1 MPPVLLANAAPSIS
15 VELGAAV
22 AWLLGAL
29 VVLFGIIAWFL
40 RREIT
45 RNDDAHREL
54 RADVKVV
61 ETDVKKLLAGDVPWV
76 AAIDSR
82 FAAIDSRFA
91 AIDLRFVDLDSR
103 FAAID
108 LRFVDLDSRF
118 AAIDSRF
125 VAIDSRFVDI
135 DSKLVDID
143 SKLAGIGDLMSRR
156 APAGGHEQRS
166 E

>member
-1 MPPVLLANAAPSIS
+1 MPPVLLATNAAPSIS

-22 AWLLGAL
+22 AWMLGAL

-45 RNDDAHREL
+45 RNDEAHREL
-54 RADVKVV
+54 RADIKVV

-82 FAAIDSRFA
+82 FAAIDSKFA
-91 AIDLRFVDLDSR
+91 AIDSR
-103 FAAID
+103 FA
-108 LRFVDLDSRF
+108 V
-118 AAIDSRF
+118 IDSRF
-125 VAIDSRFVDI
+125 VAIDSKLAGLDSRFVA
-135 DSKLVDID
+135 ID
-143 SKLAGIGDLMSRR
+143 SKLAGLGDLMSRR
-156 APAGGHEQRS
+156 APSSGRAQRS

>member
-45 RNDDAHREL
+45 RNDEAHREL

-82 FAAIDSRFA
+82 FAVI
-91 AIDLRFVDLDSR
+91 
-103 FAAID
+103 
-108 LRFVDLDSRF
+108 DSRF

-125 VAIDSRFVDI
+125 VAINSKLAGIDSRFVA
-135 DSKLVDID
+135 ID

-156 APAGGHEQRS
+156 APAGGHEQGS

>member
-45 RNDDAHREL
+45 RNDEAHREL

-91 AIDLRFVDLDSR
+91 AIDSRFV
-103 FAAID
+103 AINSK
-108 LRFVDLDSRF
+108 L
-118 AAIDSRF
+118 AGIDSRF
-125 VAIDSRFVDI
+125 VA
-135 DSKLVDID
+135 ID

-156 APAGGHEQRS
+156 APAGGHEQGS

>member
-45 RNDDAHREL
+45 RNDEAHREL

-91 AIDLRFVDLDSR
+91 AIDSRFV
-103 FAAID
+103 AINSK
-108 LRFVDLDSRF
+108 L
-118 AAIDSRF
+118 AGIDSRF
-125 VAIDSRFVDI
+125 VAIDSKLAGIDSRFVA
-135 DSKLVDID
+135 ID

-156 APAGGHEQRS
+156 APAGGHEQGS

>member
-1 MPPVLLANAAPSIS
+1 MSPTVLVANAAPSIS
-15 VELGAAV
+15 IELGAAV
-22 AWLLGAL
+22 SWLLGAL

-45 RNDDAHREL
+45 RNDEAHREL

-91 AIDLRFVDLDSR
+91 TM
-103 FAAID
+103 
-108 LRFVDLDSRF
+108 
-118 AAIDSRF
+118 DSRF
-125 VAIDSRFVDI
+125 VAIDSRFAAI
-135 DSKLVDID
+135 DSKLATIDSRFVAID
-143 SKLAGIGDLMSRR
+143 SKLAGLGELMSRW
-156 APAGGHEQRS
+156 APAGGNEQPS

>member
-1 MPPVLLANAAPSIS
+1 M
-15 VELGAAV
+15 

-91 AIDLRFVDLDSR
+91 AID
-103 FAAID
+103 
-108 LRFVDLDSRF
+108 SRF

-125 VAIDSRFVDI
+125 VDIDSRFVDI
-135 DSKLVDID
+135 DSRFVAMESKLVAID

-156 APAGGHEQRS
+156 APRRRPRATGGMRSATGAEQRLHLLDRATTVS
-166 E
+166 LSA

>member
-45 RNDDAHREL
+45 RNDEAHREL

-91 AIDLRFVDLDSR
+91 AID
-103 FAAID
+103 
-108 LRFVDLDSRF
+108 
-118 AAIDSRF
+118 SRF
-125 VAIDSRFVDI
+125 VAIDSKLAGIDSRFVA
-135 DSKLVDID
+135 ID

-156 APAGGHEQRS
+156 APSSGREQRS

>member
-1 MPPVLLANAAPSIS
+1 MPPTVLAANAVPSIS
-15 VELGAAV
+15 IELGAAV
-22 AWLLGAL
+22 TWLLGAL

-45 RNDDAHREL
+45 RNDEAHREL
-54 RADVKVV
+54 RADIKVV

-91 AIDLRFVDLDSR
+91 AID
-103 FAAID
+103 
-108 LRFVDLDSRF
+108 
-118 AAIDSRF
+118 
-125 VAIDSRFVDI
+125 
-135 DSKLVDID
+135 
-143 SKLAGIGDLMSRR
+143 SKLAGLGELMSRR
-156 APAGGHEQRS
+156 APAGGNEQRS

>member
-1 MPPVLLANAAPSIS
+1 MPPTVLVANAAPSIS
-15 VELGAAV
+15 IELGAAV
-22 AWLLGAL
+22 AWLLGVL

-40 RREIT
+40 RREVT
-45 RNDDAHREL
+45 RNDEAHREL

-91 AIDLRFVDLDSR
+91 AIDSKL
-103 FAAID
+103 AAT
-108 LRFVDLDSRF
+108 
-118 AAIDSRF
+118 DSRF
-125 VAIDSRFVDI
+125 VAIDSKLAGLDSRFVA
-135 DSKLVDID
+135 ID
-143 SKLAGIGDLMSRR
+143 SKLAGLGELMSRR
-156 APAGGHEQRS
+156 APAGGNEQRS